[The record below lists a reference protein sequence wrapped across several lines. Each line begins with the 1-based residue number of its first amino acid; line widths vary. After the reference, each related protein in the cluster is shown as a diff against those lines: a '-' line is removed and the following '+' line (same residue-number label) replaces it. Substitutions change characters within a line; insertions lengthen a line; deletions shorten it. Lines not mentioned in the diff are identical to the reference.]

1 MNVQAESEPVVR
13 GPLRGLRV
21 VELAALGPAPFA
33 CSMLAELGANVVRVD
48 RLGGSGLAAAP
59 SSGLNRSRP
68 NVAVDLKHPLGRDVV
83 EHLVDQADV
92 LIEGWRPGVAE
103 RLGLGPDVCMA
114 RNERL
119 IYARMTGWG
128 QAGPLADRAGHDIT
142 YAALTGALHAV
153 GTREKPMPPVN
164 LIADF
169 GGGSLYLIAG
179 VLAALFERSTSG
191 KGQIIDAA
199 MVDGAASLVTML
211 YCLKGAGGWIDER
224 ESNLVDG
231 GAPFY
236 DTYRCK
242 DGKYVAVGAI
252 EPQFY
257 AQLLEGLGLELEGDQ
272 LDVSRWQTN
281 RQAFES
287 AFATHTRDEW
297 AAQFGD
303 TDACVA
309 PVLSL
314 EEAPHHPHMVAR
326 GIFTEVDGVVQPR
339 VAPRFSRTPGG
350 DPGHEHLPGE
360 DTIRTLTDWGFT
372 PRAIDDLLSAGA
384 VGDVSNHPA

>member
-1 MNVQAESEPVVR
+1 MSAPTTVDTSGT

-33 CSMLAELGANVVRVD
+33 CSLLAELGATVVRVD
-48 RLGGSGLAAAP
+48 RPGGSGLAAAP

-68 NVAVDLKHPLGRDVV
+68 NVAVNLKHPQGRGVV
-83 EHLVDQADV
+83 ERLVEQADV

-103 RLGLGPDVCMA
+103 RLGLGPEECLQ

-128 QAGPLADRAGHDIT
+128 QDGPLADRAGHDIT

-169 GGGSLYLIAG
+169 GGGSLYLVAG
-179 VLAALFERSTSG
+179 VLAALFERTTSG
-191 KGQIIDAA
+191 RGQVIDAA

-211 YCLKGAGGWIDER
+211 YCLKGAGGWVDQR

-236 DTYRCK
+236 DTYRCQ

-257 AQLLEGLGLELEGDQ
+257 AQLLDGLGLTLEGDQ
-272 LDVSRWQTN
+272 LDQSRWPAN
-281 RQAFES
+281 RLAFEA
-287 AFATHTRDEW
+287 AFATRSRDEW
-297 AAQFGD
+297 AEHFVG

-314 EEAPHHPHMVAR
+314 DEAPRHPHMAAR
-326 GIFTEVDGVVQPR
+326 DIFTEVDGVVQPR
-339 VAPRFSRTPGG
+339 VAPRFSRTPGAA
-350 DPGHEHLPGE
+350 PGREHRVGE
-360 DTIRTLTDWGFT
+360 DTVDTLGQWGFGA
-372 PRAIDDLLSAGA
+372 REIEQLLAEGA
-384 VGDVSNHPA
+384 VVAAPGAPG